1 MQAGDH
7 HSEQSGQGGDRL
19 SEEVTLDKVT
29 TITERNRDTERG
41 REKERDMHTGTS
53 KHLHVL

>member
-19 SEEVTLDKVT
+19 SEEVTL
-29 TITERNRDTERG
+29 ERHLNDG
-41 REKERDMHTGTS
+41 NGTAMET
-53 KHLHVL
+53 